1 MDEKSC
7 GIPLMNNFP
16 QVLINNNFVDILSNL
31 VLTNC
36 VLYNKEG
43 YCGIKSCVTRT
54 ITQLTCDQASLIF
67 FVAVERYA

>member
-7 GIPLMNNFP
+7 RIPLMNNSP

-36 VLYNKEG
+36 VLYNKDG
-43 YCGIKSCVTRT
+43 YCDIKSCVTLLHNKCPKAD
-54 ITQLTCDQASLIF
+54 I
-67 FVAVERYA
+67 

>member
-54 ITQLTCDQASLIF
+54 ITQ
-67 FVAVERYA
+67 